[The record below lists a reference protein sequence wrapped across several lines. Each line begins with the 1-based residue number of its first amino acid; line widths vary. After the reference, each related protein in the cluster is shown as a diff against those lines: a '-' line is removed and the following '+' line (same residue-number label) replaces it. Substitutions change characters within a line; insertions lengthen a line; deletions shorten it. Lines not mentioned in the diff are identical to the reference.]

1 MPREQIVV
9 RPDGL
14 KARVV
19 SFERDEDLTDD
30 AVEAR
35 EDVQRTVDEIEWARF
50 QTRWAKWKKE
60 FDFRPP
66 DPSRLHVEVWG

>member
-1 MPREQIVV
+1 MPREHVVV

-19 SFERDEDLTDD
+19 SFEREDEWDDTDGK
-30 AVEAR
+30 
-35 EDVQRTVDEIEWARF
+35 EDVQRTVEEIEWARF
-50 QTRWAKWKKE
+50 QARWAKWKQE

-66 DPSRLHVEVWG
+66 DPSRLHTEVWG

>member
-1 MPREQIVV
+1 MPREQVVV

-19 SFERDEDLTDD
+19 SFERDEEWDDTD
-30 AVEAR
+30 AK
-35 EDVQRTVDEIEWARF
+35 EDVQRTVEEIEWARF
-50 QTRWAKWKKE
+50 QTRWARWKRE

-66 DPSRLHVEVWG
+66 DPSRLHAEVYG